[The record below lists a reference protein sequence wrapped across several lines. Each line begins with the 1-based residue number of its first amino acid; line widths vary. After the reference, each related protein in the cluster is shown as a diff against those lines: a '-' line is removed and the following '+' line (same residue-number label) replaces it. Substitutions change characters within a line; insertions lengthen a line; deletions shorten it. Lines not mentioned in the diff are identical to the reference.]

1 MRTRKPILLLLVV
14 LVSLTAGVTVT
25 AEGEEPDAAVVANI
39 DSVEQRRI
47 LFALQQERAQLQ
59 AEYAKKEKNLDLKEI
74 ELKTLAGEVD
84 KKLTQLQ
91 EVRDELRKLLEK
103 KDEVEAQRIQALG
116 KMYEKMEPARG
127 AALLAEL
134 DQELAVQ
141 ILSGIKSKVAGQLLA
156 NMPQEKA
163 TQLSVAYST
172 LVED

>member
-1 MRTRKPILLLLVV
+1 MRNWKVFLSLLVFM
-14 LVSLTAGVTVT
+14 VSLTAGVTVT
-25 AEGEEPDAAVVANI
+25 AEGEESDTAAAKI

-59 AEYAKKEKNLDLKEI
+59 EEYAKKEKNLDLKEI
-74 ELKTLAGEVD
+74 ELKTLEGEVD

-91 EVRDELRKLLEK
+91 DVRDDLRRLLEK
-103 KDEVEAQRIQALG
+103 KDEVENQRIQSLS

-141 ILSGIKSKVAGQLLA
+141 ILTGIKSKVAGQLLS
-156 NMPQEKA
+156 NMPPEKA
-163 TQLSVAYST
+163 TKLSVAYST
-172 LVED
+172 LVDD

>member
-1 MRTRKPILLLLVV
+1 MNIWKPYLLLLVFMAS
-14 LVSLTAGVTVT
+14 LVADVSVTAG
-25 AEGEEPDAAVVANI
+25 GEEPDGEAVASI

-59 AEYAKKEKNLDLKEI
+59 EAYAKKEKNLDLKEI

-91 EVRDELRKLLEK
+91 DVRDELRRLLEK
-103 KDEVEAQRIQALG
+103 KNEVETQRIQALS

-141 ILSGIKSKVAGQLLA
+141 ILSGIKSKMAGQLLG
-156 NMPQEKA
+156 NMPEEKA
-163 TQLSVAYST
+163 TKLSVAYST